1 MTEYQNINPEKPVGG
16 TQYRDAVAHL
26 SKVLLEGLR
35 HGHFEVTLKSSI
47 SKGGKREL
55 LVEAGNSHKF
65 VIPEDEIPV

>member
-16 TQYRDAVAHL
+16 TQYRDAVTHIYQ
-26 SKVLLEGLR
+26 VLIEGLR
-35 HGHFEVTLKSSI
+35 HGHFEAKLKSSI

-55 LVEAGNSHKF
+55 VVEAGNSHKF